1 MLQQAFTL
9 PDARQDVFS
18 MVAGLARGECEF
30 GHSCRP
36 ARQRKLHSVRMLT
49 GMKAAGQQ
57 CAMQHLCCSGAGDAK
72 KEDEDQ
78 PASQFVA
85 KDQFLREARQLIMAA
100 EDNIAEVQVAL
111 RSG

>member
-1 MLQQAFTL
+1 MRIRPQLQASKT
-9 PDARQDVFS
+9 V
-18 MVAGLARGECEF
+18 
-30 GHSCRP
+30 
-36 ARQRKLHSVRMLT
+36 LHPVRMLA
-49 GMKAAGQQ
+49 GMETAGQQ
-57 CAMQHLCCSGAGDAK
+57 CAMQHLCCSSAGDAK

-100 EDNIAEVQVAL
+100 EDNIAEVQAAL